1 MNDFALNTLNIA
13 SIGLAFVAFLVCLLV
28 WFFLNRASVRA
39 NEQVL
44 LLNELLEQ
52 QKKQTEILM
61 RLGQGQS
68 GKTAEDD
75 TKAGPDGDPALF
87 KDFIA
92 ER

>member
-1 MNDFALNTLNIA
+1 MNEFALNTLNIA
-13 SIGLAFVAFLVCLLV
+13 SIGLALLALLVCLLV

-61 RLGQGQS
+61 RLGQG
-68 GKTAEDD
+68 GKTTEDD
-75 TKAGPDGDPALF
+75 TKTVPDGDPTLF